1 MAANPKPGKQPV
13 AWWAALASMVRLLLM
28 RRVNPK
34 EYVNFDV
41 NPDVEFAKT
50 VQELLLDAGFQ
61 VSLCEDFEQI
71 HDTLCVSFCIAHG

>member
-1 MAANPKPGKQPV
+1 
-13 AWWAALASMVRLLLM
+13 MVGLLLM

-71 HDTLCVSFCIAHG
+71 HDTLCVSFCVALGWF